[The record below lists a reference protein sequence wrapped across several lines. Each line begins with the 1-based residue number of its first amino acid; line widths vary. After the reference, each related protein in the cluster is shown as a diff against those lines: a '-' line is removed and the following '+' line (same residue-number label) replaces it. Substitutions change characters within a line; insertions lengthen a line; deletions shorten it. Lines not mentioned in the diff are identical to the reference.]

1 MRVHSRTSYSKA
13 TPSGSFFANQASA
26 ASLLAK
32 TLRDARS
39 LTGTNTGTFAT
50 HTHRTAPNQDNSELQ
65 GDVKTKMGDVTWG

>member
-32 TLRDARS
+32 TLRGCPVVLRERIPVLS
-39 LTGTNTGTFAT
+39 Q
-50 HTHRTAPNQDNSELQ
+50 RTRTESPQI
-65 GDVKTKMGDVTWG
+65 KTTQNCKET